1 MNKVF
6 FSDDALS
13 VVVIIVFPKL
23 PLVSQSMVGKRTA
36 KVYAAQAHLLRA
48 YFFLIERV

>member
-1 MNKVF
+1 MNKVI

-13 VVVIIVFPKL
+13 VVVIVVLPKL

-36 KVYAAQAHLLRA
+36 KVHAAQAHLLRA